1 VGLNSL
7 VLFFFFLDV
16 INIIYLISYYALNF
30 SLHFTIQGGKVSYFC
45 FFLIVQGEGVRLYL
59 FILIFLIVEEPVN
72 QILWH
77 LQNTLFVHSRKFTR
91 LPKLMD
97 GKEGQHNVNTTCQ
110 TTKNQCRY
118 GATSFII

>member
-1 VGLNSL
+1 V
-7 VLFFFFLDV
+7 
-16 INIIYLISYYALNF
+16 NF
-30 SLHFTIQGGKVSYFC
+30 FC

-59 FILIFLIVEEPVN
+59 FILIFFIVEEPVN

-77 LQNTLFVHSRKFTR
+77 LQNTLFVHSRKFTH
-91 LPKLMD
+91 LSKLME
-97 GKEGQHNVNTTCQ
+97 GKEGRHNVNTTCQ